1 MLIPQKR
8 EGSGVG
14 FRLGLVLES
23 GGGGLFQGDFLL
35 EPYRSYSALKLKIA
49 QKFNGL

>member
-23 GGGGLFQGDFLL
+23 GGGAGPGGFSPRTIQ
-35 EPYRSYSALKLKIA
+35 KL
-49 QKFNGL
+49 

>member
-23 GGGGLFQGDFLL
+23 GGGLFQGDFLL

-49 QKFNGL
+49 QKFNGP